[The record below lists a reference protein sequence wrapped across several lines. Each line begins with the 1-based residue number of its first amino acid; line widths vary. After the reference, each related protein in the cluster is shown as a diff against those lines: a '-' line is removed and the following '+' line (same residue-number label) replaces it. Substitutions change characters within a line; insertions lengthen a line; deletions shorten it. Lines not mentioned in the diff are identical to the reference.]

1 MGLFTRKPKTPA
13 APPEPVTRDSILT
26 KCGITDGQPWG
37 ELQSVARDEEHQA
50 QLRAVQPGGVDGVWL
65 FTLRPEQGNRYDKH
79 AIAVTCNGQ
88 RVGYTSMPPSTQAK
102 ASAKLRNHLGA
113 LNVVGEV
120 NEWNGQY
127 VARYYLPK
135 GVWR

>member
-1 MGLFTRKPKTPA
+1 MGLFSRKPKPA
-13 APPEPVTRDSILT
+13 PDPITREAILA
-26 KCGITDGQPWG
+26 KCGVTDGQPWG

-50 QLRAVQPGGVDGVWL
+50 QLRAVQPTGADGVWL
-65 FTLRPEQGNRYDKH
+65 FTLKPEQGNRYDKH

-88 RVGYTSMPPSTQAK
+88 RVGYTSMAPSTQAK

-113 LNVVGEV
+113 LNVIGEV
-120 NEWNGQY
+120 QEWNGQY

-135 GVWR
+135 GALR

>member
-1 MGLFTRKPKTPA
+1 MGLFTKKPKTPP
-13 APPEPVTRDSILT
+13 APITRESILA

-37 ELQSVARDEEHQA
+37 EVNSVARDEEHQA
-50 QLRAVQPGGVDGVWL
+50 QLRAVQPRGVDGVWL

-88 RVGYTSMPPSTQAK
+88 RVGYTSMAPSTQAK
-102 ASAKLRNHLGA
+102 ASAKLRNQLGGA

-120 NEWNGQY
+120 REWNGTLS
-127 VARYYLPK
+127 ATYYLPK
-135 GVWR
+135 GALR